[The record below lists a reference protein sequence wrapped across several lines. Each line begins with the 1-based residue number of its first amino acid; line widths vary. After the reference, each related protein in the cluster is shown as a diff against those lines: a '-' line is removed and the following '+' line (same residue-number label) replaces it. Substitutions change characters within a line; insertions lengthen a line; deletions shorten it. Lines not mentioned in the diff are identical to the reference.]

1 MIRPRTRK
9 NEGELA
15 MATRVGFIGLG
26 NIGKPM
32 AINVAKAGFDLMVY
46 DLRPEPMRE
55 LTALGAKAARSA
67 DEIGAHGEIIEVV
80 VVDDTQVE
88 SVLLGEGG
96 ALSGAA
102 RGTIIALH
110 STVHPRTV
118 RRLAEQAAAKGVT
131 VIDAEVSGG
140 ERGAIAKSLCY
151 MVGGDK
157 AAFEK
162 CRPIFNTSGANV
174 FHLGDLGS
182 GAVTKLAHNLIVY
195 VNMLAASE
203 GMRLAQHA
211 GVKLETMQ
219 QVVHAGAAQSRVAD
233 HWSQQ
238 RKLKDTYTSGP
249 RGLMELMHKD
259 LRLALELG
267 HDLGLSLPGAAL
279 TQQLLQR
286 VLEIED

>member
-1 MIRPRTRK
+1 
-9 NEGELA
+9 
-15 MATRVGFIGLG
+15 MATHVGFIGLG

-46 DLRPEPMRE
+46 DLRAEPMRE
-55 LTALGAKAARSA
+55 LSALGAKVARSA

-80 VVDDTQVE
+80 VVDDAQVE
-88 SVLLGEGG
+88 QAILGEGG

-102 RGTIIALH
+102 RGSIIALH
-110 STVHPRTV
+110 STVHPRTI
-118 RRLAEQAAAKGVT
+118 RKIAEHGAAKGVT

-140 ERGAIAKSLCY
+140 ERGAMAKSLCY

-157 AAFEK
+157 AAFER
-162 CRPIFNTSGANV
+162 CRPVFATSGANI

-182 GAVTKLAHNLIVY
+182 GAATKLAHNLIVY
-195 VNMLAASE
+195 ANMLAASE
-203 GMRLAQHA
+203 GMALAERA
-211 GVKLETMQ
+211 GVKIETMQ

-238 RKLKDTYTSGP
+238 RKMKDSYTTGP
-249 RGLMELMHKD
+249 RGLLELMHKD

-286 VLEIED
+286 ILGIEE

>member
-1 MIRPRTRK
+1 
-9 NEGELA
+9 

-32 AINVAKAGFDLMVY
+32 AINVAKAGYDLMVY
-46 DLRPEPMRE
+46 DLRSEPLRE

-67 DEIGAHGEIIEVV
+67 DEVGAHGEIIEIV
-80 VVDDTQVE
+80 VVDDTQAE
-88 SVLLGEGG
+88 TVLLGEGG

-102 RGTIIALH
+102 PGSIIALH

-118 RRLAEQAAAKGVT
+118 RKLAERAAAKGVT
-131 VIDAEVSGG
+131 LIDAEVSGG

-157 AAFEK
+157 AAFDK
-162 CRPIFNTSGANV
+162 CRPIFATSGANI

-182 GAVTKLAHNLIVY
+182 GAITKLAHNLIVY

-203 GMRLAQHA
+203 GMRLAQSA

-238 RKLKDTYTSGP
+238 RNLKDTYTSGP

-286 VLEIED
+286 VLDIED

>member
-1 MIRPRTRK
+1 MT
-9 NEGELA
+9 
-15 MATRVGFIGLG
+15 TRVGFIGLG
-26 NIGKPM
+26 NMGKHM
-32 AINVAKAGFDLMVY
+32 AINIAKAGFDLMVY
-46 DLRPEPMRE
+46 DLRPEPIRE

-67 DEIGAHGEIIEVV
+67 DEIGAHGEIIEIV
-80 VVDDTQVE
+80 VVDDRQVE
-88 SVLLGEGG
+88 AVLLGEGG
-96 ALSGAA
+96 ALSAA
-102 RGTIIALH
+102 KRGSIIVIH

-118 RRLAEQAAAKGVT
+118 RKLAEQAAAKGVT
-131 VIDAEVSGG
+131 LIDAEVSGG
-140 ERGAIAKSLCY
+140 ERGALAKTLCY

-157 AAFEK
+157 AAFER
-162 CRPIFNTSGANV
+162 CRPIFATSGANI
-174 FHLGDLGS
+174 FHLGALGS
-182 GAVTKLAHNLIVY
+182 GAITKLAHNLIVY

-203 GMRLAQHA
+203 GMRLAEKA
-211 GVKLETMQ
+211 GVDLKSME

>member
-1 MIRPRTRK
+1 MT
-9 NEGELA
+9 
-15 MATRVGFIGLG
+15 TRVGFIGLG
-26 NIGKPM
+26 NMGKHM
-32 AINVAKAGFDLMVY
+32 AINIAKAGFDLMVY
-46 DLRPEPMRE
+46 DLRAEPMRE

-80 VVDDTQVE
+80 VVDDRQVE
-88 SVLLGEGG
+88 AALLGEGG
-96 ALSGAA
+96 ALSAA
-102 RGTIIALH
+102 KRGSIIVIH

-118 RRLAEQAAAKGVT
+118 RKLAEQAAAKGVT
-131 VIDAEVSGG
+131 LIDAEVSGG
-140 ERGAIAKSLCY
+140 ERGAIAKTLCY

-157 AAFEK
+157 AAFER
-162 CRPIFNTSGANV
+162 CRPIFATSGANI
-174 FHLGDLGS
+174 FHLGALGS
-182 GAVTKLAHNLIVY
+182 GAITKLAHNLIVY

-203 GMRLAQHA
+203 GMRLAEKA
-211 GVKLETMQ
+211 GVDLKSME

-279 TQQLLQR
+279 TQQMLQR

>member
-1 MIRPRTRK
+1 MT
-9 NEGELA
+9 
-15 MATRVGFIGLG
+15 TRVGFIGLG
-26 NIGKPM
+26 NMGKHM
-32 AINVAKAGFDLMVY
+32 AINIAKAGFDLMVY
-46 DLRPEPMRE
+46 DLRAEPMRE

-67 DEIGAHGEIIEVV
+67 DEIGAHGEIIEIV
-80 VVDDTQVE
+80 VVDDRQVE
-88 SVLLGEGG
+88 AALLGEGG
-96 ALSGAA
+96 ALSAA
-102 RGTIIALH
+102 KRGSIIVIH

-118 RRLAEQAAAKGVT
+118 RKLAEQAAAKGVT
-131 VIDAEVSGG
+131 LIDAEVSGG
-140 ERGAIAKSLCY
+140 ERGAIAKTLCY

-157 AAFEK
+157 AAFER
-162 CRPIFNTSGANV
+162 CRPIFATSGANI
-174 FHLGDLGS
+174 FHLGALGS
-182 GAVTKLAHNLIVY
+182 GAITKLAHNLIVY

-203 GMRLAQHA
+203 GMRLAEKA
-211 GVKLETMQ
+211 GVDLKSME

-279 TQQLLQR
+279 TQQMLQR